1 MNSVKIKNL
10 SFAEENFVKTQ
21 LFGTGYVGFYDL
33 MNKFYLCIPTAARV
47 QAGRFW
53 KRAQFKDDENVSL
66 GTHWLS
72 YDKTSG
78 GDDWRIYIA
87 TPSLNVL
94 FREAEQAALD
104 LAKCDVGIM
113 QNIVATGT
121 PAFWTTDDDNFILS
135 VKSAIQST
143 RAGEPDIIV
152 KKPMGITVGEITN
165 KTPFVADKIQEQK
178 KIIRNEFLTRIGILT
193 ANSSKRERVQTMEIE
208 AGVGESIDLIYSII
222 DYWNKQN
229 ETYGLPYEME
239 FNGTSEA
246 YYAPT
251 DDEIEEKEVK
261 EDERIITET

>member
-10 SFAEENFVKTQ
+10 SFPEENFVKTQ

-33 MNKFYLCIPTAARV
+33 TETFYLCIPSAVRT

-53 KRAQFKDDENVSL
+53 KRAQFINAENISI
-66 GTHWLS
+66 GTHELS
-72 YDKTSG
+72 YEATEG
-78 GDDWRIYIA
+78 GDAWRVFIA
-87 TPSLNVL
+87 TPSLNIL
-94 FREAEQAALD
+94 FREAEQAAID

-113 QNIVATGT
+113 QNIVAVGT
-121 PAFWTTDDDNFILS
+121 PAFWTSDDDSFALS
-135 VKSAIQST
+135 VKAAVQAT
-143 RAGEPDIIV
+143 RNGESDIIV
-152 KKPMGITVGEITN
+152 RKPMGVSVGEITN

-208 AGVGESIDLIYSII
+208 AGVGESVDLIYSII

-239 FNGTSEA
+239 FNGTSET
-246 YYAPT
+246 YYAPV
-251 DDEIEEKEVK
+251 DDET
-261 EDERIITET
+261 DETEITEEETNND